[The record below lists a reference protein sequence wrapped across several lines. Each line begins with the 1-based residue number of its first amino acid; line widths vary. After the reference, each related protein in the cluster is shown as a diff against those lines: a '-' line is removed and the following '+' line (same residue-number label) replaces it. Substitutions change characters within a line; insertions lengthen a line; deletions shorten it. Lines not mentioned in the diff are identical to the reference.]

1 MKIINLTPHSVT
13 VMPLEGDPVTFEAA
27 GQVARVG
34 EVVTGSRTIDTE
46 NGPIEVHD
54 VYYTDVLLG
63 LPDPQP
69 GVTYLVS
76 RVAAAASDRADLLF
90 PYAELRDDEG
100 QIIGCRALGRFTDSS
115 SSHSTEEDSN
125 E

>member
-13 VMPLEGDPVTFEAA
+13 VMPLEGEPVTFEAA

-46 NGPIEVHD
+46 DGTIEVRDLH
-54 VYYTDVLLG
+54 YTDVLLG
-63 LPDPQP
+63 LPDSQP
-69 GVTYLVS
+69 GVSYLVS

-90 PYAELRDDEG
+90 PYAELRDAKG
-100 QIIGCRALGRFTDSS
+100 QIIGCRALGNFTDSS
-115 SSHSTEEDSN
+115 SSHSTEGDQL
-125 E
+125 